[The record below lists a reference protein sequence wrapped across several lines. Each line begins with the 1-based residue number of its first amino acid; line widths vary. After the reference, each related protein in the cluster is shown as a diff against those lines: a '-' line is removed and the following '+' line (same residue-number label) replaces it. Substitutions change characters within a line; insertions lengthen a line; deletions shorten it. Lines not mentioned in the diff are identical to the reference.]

1 MVTILHVRKSNVT
14 WNAVTQPDVTMK
26 ARCIRSAC
34 NDKVFDASEN
44 DFDKTVSWGKNS
56 ILYNDVCVP
65 RKKKPALPKIR
76 VMVLPPYVFKCRKI

>member
-1 MVTILHVRKSNVT
+1 MFGESSVTRNTVT
-14 WNAVTQPDVTMK
+14 NPDVTMK
-26 ARCIRSAC
+26 ARCVIRSAC

-76 VMVLPPYVFKCRKI
+76 VMAIPPYVSMCRKI